1 MDYNAVKKR
10 FNTKLKVPILPTV
23 VAETLSLLE
32 SEQAGTRQV
41 GALISKD
48 PPLTVELLRIANSAL
63 YGGRVPILSAEH
75 AAAVLGFDTLRN
87 ILLKA
92 SVVDLFAHL
101 DRFPGLDLSDLWKQA
116 RVCSRV
122 ARQRPGTWT
131 EDVKREDAYLC
142 GLLHNIGVF
151 VLLDQLGEDY
161 VKVLETHQRTGD
173 SLRSLEL
180 ATFQFSH
187 DQIGFLVARRWG
199 LPKILLARI
208 RCHLDSAGHVE
219 RNHGV
224 AVTHCARLITE
235 ILRSGRKEKPST
247 KIRKPVLELLGIEP
261 RELDLFTEECRA
273 SLAELES

>member
-1 MDYNAVKKR
+1 MDFNAVKKR
-10 FNTKLKVPILPTV
+10 FTNKLKVPILPTV

-32 SEQAGTRQV
+32 SEAAGTRQV

-101 DRFPGLDLSDLWKQA
+101 DRYPGLDLSDLWKQA
-116 RVCSRV
+116 RVCSRI
-122 ARQRPGTWT
+122 ARNLPGTWS
-131 EDVKREDAYLC
+131 EEINRDDAYLC

-161 VKVLETHQRTGD
+161 VTVLERHQKTGA

-180 ATFQFSH
+180 EAFQFSH
-187 DQIGFLVARRWG
+187 DQVGFLVARRWG
-199 LPKILLARI
+199 LPKILLESI
-208 RCHLDSAGHVE
+208 RCHLDSTGHVE

-224 AVTHCARLITE
+224 AVTHCARTLTE
-235 ILRSGRKEKPST
+235 ILRSGDRTKPST
-247 KIRKPVLELLGIEP
+247 KIRKPVLELLGIDP
-261 RELDLFTEECRA
+261 RELDLFCDECRT
-273 SLAELES
+273 SLSELES